1 MGSFDIRAGLRDD
14 AVPETED
21 RPIGQVDSAEFGRSL
36 WHNAILVSAAHA
48 RRLFHDGAI
57 DEGAFAAINRALDA
71 VYGVPST
78 EHFRANRAV
87 REIDERVETLL
98 PREIAGAASLGA
110 SRVETLAT
118 ALRMR
123 WRESTL
129 EVFDGAAA
137 FRSAL
142 LDLAQV
148 HAVTIMAAVWDRRP
162 AAPTTLAH
170 FLGGVIGPLA
180 LTSDRLKHALE
191 WLDRSPYGAG
201 ILAGEVMGIDR
212 EEIADDLGFAG
223 TVGNTLDA
231 LSSVEEIVSLAE
243 AVGAN
248 LAASRRLMSELLTWI
263 RTEPTSFFLDERW
276 ESIPEPSMPA
286 HRTSE
291 RLESLVL
298 TLQAAEGEVRATV
311 DLLRSLPYGPIGAA
325 WDTVA
330 TSMDR
335 MLASGRASM
344 HESAA
349 AINDALIVNRAFLA
363 NRAGRAFTTASDLAP
378 FLMQEE
384 GLAPTPARQIASLVI
399 SRLREEN
406 LEASAVTPDMID
418 SAALMVIGQEL
429 KVEMETLGRYI
440 APRRFIERRDVLGS
454 PAPERTRQW
463 LATERER
470 LDADRSW
477 AAARRQ
483 RWDAATSSLLGA
495 IRSGEDEE

>member
-1 MGSFDIRAGLRDD
+1 MGSFDIRAGLRND
-14 AVPETED
+14 AAPGPEQQPSGAPEAA
-21 RPIGQVDSAEFGRSL
+21 SSGRSL
-36 WHNAILVSAAHA
+36 WQHAILVSGAHA
-48 RRLFHDGAI
+48 RRLSRDGAI
-57 DEGAFAAINRALDA
+57 DEGALAAINRALDA

-78 EHFRANRAV
+78 DHYRANRAV
-87 REIDERVETLL
+87 REIDERVEALL

-118 ALRMR
+118 ALRMG
-123 WRESTL
+123 WREFAL
-129 EVFDGAAA
+129 EVFDGAVA

-142 LDLAQV
+142 LELAQV

-170 FLGGVIGPLA
+170 FLGGAIGPLA
-180 LTSDRLKHALE
+180 LTGDRLKHALE

-201 ILAGEVMGIDR
+201 ILAGDVMAIDR
-212 EEIADDLGFAG
+212 EGLAEDLGFAG

-231 LSSVEEIVSLAE
+231 LSSVEEMVGLAE
-243 AVGAN
+243 AIGAN

-298 TLQAAEGEVRATV
+298 SLQAAEGEVRGTV

-325 WDTVA
+325 WDTLA

-344 HESAA
+344 QESAA
-349 AINDALIVNRAFLA
+349 AIDDALIVNRAFLA

-399 SRLREEN
+399 SRLREES

-454 PAPERTRQW
+454 PAPERTREW
-463 LATERER
+463 LAAERGQLDTDRMWATER
-470 LDADRSW
+470 
-477 AAARRQ
+477 RR
-483 RWDAATSSLLGA
+483 RWDAATGDLLA
-495 IRSGEDEE
+495 SIRSGADDE